1 MAIAQVVGRLR
12 WGRRGLTAK
21 MAVPFAVI
29 FASTLAVLLGVS
41 ISSSRNAL
49 TRSLDREG
57 EILATTL
64 AAAVGDPLAMGEVDR
79 LQTLLDQARKAS
91 SEVAYLVVLNADGK
105 AMAST
110 DSALKGQI
118 LTRNAF
124 EKSMAQVQGLT
135 RQPAPDGGVVEG
147 AVPIKNQAGATGVLR
162 VGMSTS
168 QVGQTVRFTI
178 VTMLGL
184 GAAAMVIGLVV
195 YAIGARRVARP
206 LIEAVEQLRELAS
219 GDADLTRRL
228 PVASEDEVGQVAG
241 ALNSFLDNLQSLVAD
256 VTRTAGQVGRLSADL
271 SEAVRTLAEGG
282 QRQAAGL
289 QESATSLEQMTGTVR
304 QTADNAREASQ
315 LAASSREVAE
325 RGGRVVG
332 SAVTAMGEINRA
344 SRQIAD
350 IITTIDEIAFQTN
363 LLALN
368 AAVEAARAGEQGRG
382 FAVVAQEVR
391 NLAQRSAGA
400 AREIKGLIRD
410 SVSKVDAGS
419 ELVTKSG
426 QTLDEIVASV
436 KRANDLVAE
445 ISAACQEQT
454 AGIGQINEAVSKMDQ
469 VTQHNVAQMESLRS
483 TAQDLAVAGQQLQG
497 LVGRFHLGGASAA
510 AHAPASRRGAPAMP
524 AVAVAGPAKSAN
536 GVHRRERTAP
546 AVEHAAEGSPA
557 AANRPGRADDGFEE
571 F

>member
-12 WGRRGLTAK
+12 WGRRSLTAK

-29 FASTLAVLLGVS
+29 FATTVAVLLGVS
-41 ISSSRNAL
+41 ISSSRTAL
-49 TRSLDREG
+49 MRSLDREG

-64 AAAVGDPLAMGEVDR
+64 AAAVGDPLAVGEVDR

-105 AMAST
+105 AVAST
-110 DSALKGQI
+110 DPALKGQV

-124 EKSMAQVQGLT
+124 EKTMAQVQGLS
-135 RQPAPDGGVVEG
+135 RQPAPDGNVVEM
-147 AVPIKNQAGATGVLR
+147 AVPIKNQAGASGVLR

-168 QVGQTVRFTI
+168 QVSQTVRFTVI
-178 VTMLGL
+178 TMLSL
-184 GAAAMVIGLVV
+184 GAAAMLVGLVV
-195 YAIGARRVARP
+195 YGIGARRVARP
-206 LIEAVEQLRELAS
+206 LIDAVEQLRELAS

-228 PVASEDEVGQVAG
+228 PVASQDEVGQVAG

-271 SEAVRTLAEGG
+271 SESVRTLAEGG

-350 IITTIDEIAFQTN
+350 IITAIDEIAFQTN

-469 VTQHNVAQMESLRS
+469 VTQHNVAQMEALRS
-483 TAQDLAVAGQQLQG
+483 TAQDLALEGQQLQA
-497 LVGRFHLGGASAA
+497 LVGRFHLGTGSAA
-510 AHAPASRRGAPAMP
+510 QPVLTERRPAPAMP
-524 AVAVAGPAKSAN
+524 LLATAGPAKSSN
-536 GVHRRERTAP
+536 GVHRHERG
-546 AVEHAAEGSPA
+546 AAERVAEPAHGTA
-557 AANRPGRADDGFEE
+557 AARPARAADEGFEE